1 MFVLQAILRG
11 VNGLLIILSVL
22 QLCLSISCVVLGIKA
37 IKKGFKKEKKVG
49 LGGGEPGTVRRR
61 RTWNR

>member
-11 VNGLLIILSVL
+11 VSGLLIILSVL

-37 IKKGFKKEKKVG
+37 MKKGFKKENKVE
-49 LGGGEPGTVRRR
+49 LGGGGLGTVRRR
-61 RTWNR
+61 RTR